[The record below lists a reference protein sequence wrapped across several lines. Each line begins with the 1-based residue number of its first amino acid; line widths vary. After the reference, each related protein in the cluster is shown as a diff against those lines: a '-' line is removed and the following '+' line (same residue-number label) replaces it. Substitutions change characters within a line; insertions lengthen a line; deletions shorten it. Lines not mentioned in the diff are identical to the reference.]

1 MNFRY
6 QKGIESIGIKMYRA
20 CPQRRNRL
28 NNLQPNGV
36 GKESRHCSLL
46 ASKRN
51 LTQQPTPCYDE
62 RFPWGM
68 SEASIVRWVLGICCL
83 FLLFPGTKSTQRN
96 IIFLSIYFIT

>member
-1 MNFRY
+1 MNFRK
-6 QKGIESIGIKMYRA
+6 QKGIADIGTTMFRA

-28 NNLQPNGV
+28 GNFQPNGV
-36 GKESRHCSLL
+36 VRESRHCCLD

-51 LTQQPTPCYDE
+51 LKPTPCYDE

-83 FLLFPGTKSTQRN
+83 FLLFPGT
-96 IIFLSIYFIT
+96 